1 LKELKIMNLFN
12 SKLTKR
18 DFLLTSALLPG
29 AINLSLAQS
38 DYPNKPI
45 KLIFPFGP
53 GAEVTTRAVLKSMSD
68 KLGQP
73 FIIDFK
79 PGASTNI
86 GAALATQAAPD
97 GYTLFFSTIGSNVLN
112 KLLHKNLTY
121 DPDSLVPIGLIGQ
134 VSSYLIVRNDSPFKS
149 VDDLVKAAKSTP
161 TGLSYGT
168 HAIGGPNH
176 LVGELFKNKAG
187 IKELVHVAYKGLNE
201 SSTDL
206 IAGRI
211 DFMWDAGAIR
221 LVEQGR
227 LRALAVAYPERW
239 PTLPNLP
246 TMAELGYPEVTLT
259 AFGGIHAPA
268 KTPAHIVD
276 KLSSALMSA
285 LTEPEVKKVV
295 LQGNMVSKP
304 MSKQETAEFIKGLT
318 VKWSPIVKSL
328 NISLD

>member
-1 LKELKIMNLFN
+1 MKSLKVNGVLAA
-12 SKLTKR
+12 T
-18 DFLLTSALLPG
+18 FLWVLQVLCSGSAW
-29 AINLSLAQS
+29 AQ
-38 DYPNKPI
+38 DYPNRPI
-45 KLIFPFGP
+45 KMIVPQ
-53 GAEVTTRAVLKSMSD
+53 GAGGGTDILGRHVAGRMTELLKQSVVVEN
-68 KLGQP
+68 KT
-73 FIIDFK
+73 
-79 PGASTNI
+79 GAGSLVGTEFV
-86 GAALATQAAPD
+86 ARSAPD

-121 DPDSLVPIGLIGQ
+121 DPDSLVPVGLIGQ

-149 VDDLVKAAKSTP
+149 VDDLVKAAKAAP

>member
-1 LKELKIMNLFN
+1 MNLFN
-12 SKLTKR
+12 SKLSKR

-86 GAALATQAAPD
+86 GAALAAQAAPD
-97 GYTLFFSTIGSNVLN
+97 GYTIFFSTIGSNVLN

>member
-12 SKLTKR
+12 SKLSKR

-86 GAALATQAAPD
+86 GAALAAQAAPD

>member
-1 LKELKIMNLFN
+1 
-12 SKLTKR
+12 
-18 DFLLTSALLPG
+18 
-29 AINLSLAQS
+29 
-38 DYPNKPI
+38 
-45 KLIFPFGP
+45 
-53 GAEVTTRAVLKSMSD
+53 MSD

-86 GAALATQAAPD
+86 GAALVSQAAPD

-112 KLLHKNLTY
+112 KMLHKNLSY
-121 DPDSLVPIGLIGQ
+121 DPDGLVPVGLIGQ
-134 VSSYLIVRNDSPFKS
+134 VSSYLIVRNDSPFKT

-246 TMAELGYPEVTLT
+246 TMAELGFPEVSLT
-259 AFGGIHAPA
+259 AFGGIHAPP
-268 KTPAHIVD
+268 KTPAHIID

-285 LTEPEVKKVV
+285 LTEPEIKKVV

-304 MSKQETAEFIKGLT
+304 MSKQETAEFIRGLT
-318 VKWSPIVKSL
+318 VKWAPIVKSL

>member
-1 LKELKIMNLFN
+1 MMNVFN

-29 AINLSLAQS
+29 AITTSLAQS

-45 KLIFPFGP
+45 RLVFPFGP

-86 GAALATQAAPD
+86 GAALVAQAAPD

-149 VDDLVKAAKSTP
+149 VDDLVKAAKAAP

-276 KLSSALMSA
+276 KLSNALMSA

>member
-12 SKLTKR
+12 SKLSKR

-86 GAALATQAAPD
+86 GAALAAQAAPD

-285 LTEPEVKKVV
+285 LTEAEVKKVV

>member
-1 LKELKIMNLFN
+1 MNLFN
-12 SKLTKR
+12 SKLSKR

-86 GAALATQAAPD
+86 GAALAAQATPD

-318 VKWSPIVKSL
+318 VKWSPIVNSL

>member
-1 LKELKIMNLFN
+1 MNLFN
-12 SKLTKR
+12 SKLSKR

-86 GAALATQAAPD
+86 GAALAAQATPD

>member
-1 LKELKIMNLFN
+1 MNLFN
-12 SKLTKR
+12 SKLSKR

-29 AINLSLAQS
+29 AINSSLAQS

-45 KLIFPFGP
+45 RLIFPFGP

-86 GAALATQAAPD
+86 GAALAAQAAPD

>member
-1 LKELKIMNLFN
+1 MKVFN
-12 SKLTKR
+12 SKITKR
-18 DFLLTSALLPG
+18 DFILASALLPG
-29 AINLSLAQS
+29 AIKTSLAQS
-38 DYPNKPI
+38 DYPNKTI
-45 KLIFPFGP
+45 KLVFPFGP
-53 GAEVTTRAVLKSMSD
+53 GAEGTTRSVLKSMSD

-86 GAALATQAAPD
+86 GAALAAQATPD

-268 KTPAHIVD
+268 KTPAHIID

>member
-1 LKELKIMNLFN
+1 MNLFN
-12 SKLTKR
+12 SKLSKR

-73 FIIDFK
+73 YIIDFK

-86 GAALATQAAPD
+86 GAALAAQAAPD

>member
-12 SKLTKR
+12 SKLSKR

-38 DYPNKPI
+38 DFPNKPI

-86 GAALATQAAPD
+86 GAALAAQAAPD

>member
-1 LKELKIMNLFN
+1 MNLFN
-12 SKLTKR
+12 SKLSKR

-86 GAALATQAAPD
+86 GAALAAQAAPD

-285 LTEPEVKKVV
+285 LTEAEVKKVV

>member
-1 LKELKIMNLFN
+1 MNVFK

-18 DFLLTSALLPG
+18 DFLLTSALLPS
-29 AINLSLAQS
+29 AINTSLAQT

-45 KLIFPFGP
+45 KLVFPFGP

-86 GAALATQAAPD
+86 GAAYVAQAAPD

-112 KLLHKNLTY
+112 KLLQKNLSY
-121 DPDSLVPIGLIGQ
+121 DPDSLIPIGLIGQ

-149 VDDLVKAAKSTP
+149 VDDLVKAAKTTP

-246 TMAELGYPEVTLT
+246 TMAELGFPEVSLT
-259 AFGGIHAPA
+259 AFGGIHAPP
-268 KTPAHIVD
+268 KTPPHIVD
-276 KLSSALMSA
+276 KLSSALISA
-285 LTEPEVKKVV
+285 LTETEIKKRV
-295 LQGNMVSKP
+295 LEGNMVSKP

-318 VKWSPIVKSL
+318 LKWAPIVKSL
-328 NISLD
+328 NISLE

>member
-1 LKELKIMNLFN
+1 MILFN
-12 SKLTKR
+12 SKLSKR

-38 DYPNKPI
+38 DFPNKPI

-86 GAALATQAAPD
+86 GAALAAQAAPD

>member
-1 LKELKIMNLFN
+1 MINVFK

-29 AINLSLAQS
+29 AINTSLAQS

-45 KLIFPFGP
+45 KLVFPFGP

-86 GAALATQAAPD
+86 GAALVAQAAPD

-149 VDDLVKAAKSTP
+149 VDDLVKAAKAAP

>member
-1 LKELKIMNLFN
+1 MNLFN
-12 SKLTKR
+12 SKLSKR

-29 AINLSLAQS
+29 AINLSVAQS

-86 GAALATQAAPD
+86 GAALAAQAAPD

>member
-1 LKELKIMNLFN
+1 
-12 SKLTKR
+12 
-18 DFLLTSALLPG
+18 
-29 AINLSLAQS
+29 
-38 DYPNKPI
+38 
-45 KLIFPFGP
+45 
-53 GAEVTTRAVLKSMSD
+53 
-68 KLGQP
+68 
-73 FIIDFK
+73 
-79 PGASTNI
+79 
-86 GAALATQAAPD
+86 
-97 GYTLFFSTIGSNVLN
+97 
-112 KLLHKNLTY
+112 LHKNLTY

-149 VDDLVKAAKSTP
+149 VDDLVKAAKAAP

-304 MSKQETAEFIKGLT
+304 MSKQETGEFIKGLT
-318 VKWSPIVKSL
+318 VKWAPIVKSL

>member
-1 LKELKIMNLFN
+1 MEVFN
-12 SKLTKR
+12 PKLTKR
-18 DFLLTSALLPG
+18 DFLLSSALLPG
-29 AINLSLAQS
+29 AISASLAQS

-45 KLIFPFGP
+45 KLVFPFGP

-86 GAALATQAAPD
+86 GAAYVSQAAPD

-112 KLLHKNLTY
+112 KLLHKNLSY

-149 VDDLVKAAKSTP
+149 VDDLVKVAKATP

-246 TMAELGYPEVTLT
+246 TMAELGFPEVTLT

-285 LTEPEVKKVV
+285 LIEPDIKKRV
-295 LQGNMVSKP
+295 LEGNMVSKP
-304 MSKQETAEFIKGLT
+304 MSKQETADFIKGLT
-318 VKWSPIVKSL
+318 VKWAPIVKSL